1 MESIKNTIKDKE
13 LELVHAWFSNQ
24 SNLHSRLIGAIRKA
38 IDEVIDGP
46 RTGRFTYRQLEKTE
60 KTYLGTKIEI
70 LLRAELGLPNG
81 QIMDYQVNGI
91 EVDCKYTG
99 HTWGWS
105 IPREALGHIC
115 LLVRADD
122 EKGTASVGL
131 IRITEEALNQGKNQ
145 DGKRT
150 ISKVGRNEIIW
161 LIDNGQM
168 PINQLFLWSEEV
180 IKRIWSKQS
189 GQQRLNELFRL
200 KQGELIHR
208 QTIATVAEAKDDP
221 MKRIRANGGAR
232 SYLTKEGI
240 LILGHQNGHPKI
252 CVELGL
258 PVPSKGQVVAQ
269 RVVKDPN
276 GKSIIGAFR
285 WRKADEKDPVEPAP
299 SSY

>member
-1 MESIKNTIKDKE
+1 MESKENTSKDNE
-13 LELVHAWFSNQ
+13 LELVYAWFNNQ
-24 SNLHSRLIGAIRKA
+24 NNLHSRLIGAIRKA

-46 RTGRFTYRQLEKTE
+46 RTGRFTYSQLEKTE

-81 QIMDYQVNGI
+81 QIMDYQVNGV

-131 IRITEEALNQGKNQ
+131 IRITEEVLNKGKNQ

-168 PINQLFLWSEEV
+168 PINQLFLWHEEI

-200 KQGELIHR
+200 KQGELIDR

-221 MKRIRANGGAR
+221 MKRVRANGGAR
-232 SYLTKEGI
+232 SYLSGEGI
-240 LILGHQNGHPKI
+240 LILGHQNNHPNI
-252 CVELGL
+252 CRDLDL
-258 PVPSKGQVVAQ
+258 PIPNKGQVVAV
-269 RVVKDPN
+269 RIVKDDTGTLLLDGYKWRIATPEDKNVSAPN
-276 GKSIIGAFR
+276 N
-285 WRKADEKDPVEPAP
+285 
-299 SSY
+299 Y

>member
-1 MESIKNTIKDKE
+1 MESKKNTSKDKE
-13 LELVHAWFSNQ
+13 LELVYAWFNNQ
-24 SNLHSRLIGAIRKA
+24 SNLHNRLIGAIRKA

-46 RTGRFTYRQLEKTE
+46 RTGRFTYGQLEKTE
-60 KTYLGTKIEI
+60 KTYLGTKVEI

-81 QIMDYQVNGI
+81 QIMDYQVDGI

-122 EKGTASVGL
+122 ENGTASVGL
-131 IRITEEALNQGKNQ
+131 IRTTEEVLNKGKNQ

-168 PINQLFLWSEEV
+168 PINQLFLWPEEV

-200 KQGELIHR
+200 KQGELIDR

-221 MKRIRANGGAR
+221 MKRVRANGGAR
-232 SYLTKEGI
+232 SYLSEEGI

-252 CVELGL
+252 CQELGL
-258 PVPSKGQVVAQ
+258 PIPSKGQVIAQ
-269 RVVKDPN
+269 RVVKDPK
-276 GKSIIGAFR
+276 GTSIIGASK
-285 WRKADEKDPVEPAP
+285 WRVAEAKDPIEPAP
-299 SSY
+299 SLY